1 MKILYHHRTMG
12 DGAEGIHITE
22 IVNAFRE
29 SGHEV
34 MVICPSAARRET
46 GLEASHAKKVHSGRV
61 FRTFIKQSAELIY
74 NSITYTRA
82 LWGIWKFK
90 PEFIYER
97 YTPLNFG
104 GVLAA
109 KRSGIPLI
117 LEVNA
122 TYAGRLGCDIEM
134 AYPGLAKWVEQKVF
148 KWADGIVVVSGPLRE
163 CVLDRTL
170 DPDKIAITPN
180 AINLTNINKL
190 DPALERQKIRQ
201 RYGIQQGFVVGFV
214 GSMRRWHGL
223 DFLADCIPSILEQHQ
238 DTHFL
243 LVGTGEMESEL
254 REFVAQRNLGAH
266 VTITGAVRHDAVY
279 PLIAALDVG
288 LSPDTPPY
296 ASPMKLLEYMALG
309 AVPIAPDY
317 PPIREIIEHEKTGLV
332 FAPRNPEQFIGSIIR
347 LAKDSA
353 LRNSLSLEA
362 RAEVV
367 ERRKWVRNASEILS
381 LLSRVTADSPDRSK
395 EHAGG

>member
-134 AYPGLAKWVEQKVF
+134 AYPGVAKWAERKVLQ
-148 KWADGIVVVSGPLRE
+148 WADGIVVVSGPLKE
-163 CVLDRTL
+163 CVMDRVG
-170 DPDKIAITPN
+170 DPTKISITPN
-180 AINLTNINKL
+180 AINLRKISQI
-190 DPALERQKIRQ
+190 DPNFERQRIRQ
-201 RYGIQQGFVVGFV
+201 KYGIVQDFVVGFV

-223 DFLADCIPSILEQHQ
+223 DFLADCIPKILEHHP

-243 LVGTGEMESEL
+243 LVGTGEMEAEL
-254 REFVAQRNLGAH
+254 REIVAQQGLAAN
-266 VTITGAVRHDAVY
+266 VTITGAVKHDDVY
-279 PLIAALDVG
+279 PLIAAMDIGV
-288 LSPDTPPY
+288 SPDTPPY

-317 PPIREIIEHEKTGLV
+317 LPIREIIDDGQTGLV
-332 FAPRNPEQFIGSIIR
+332 FEPRNPDRFAGSILR
-347 LAKDSA
+347 LAKDDSMRA
-353 LRNSLSLEA
+353 RLSNAARTEVIQRRNWA
-362 RAEVV
+362 
-367 ERRKWVRNASEILS
+367 RNAAEILD
-381 LLSRVTADSPDRSK
+381 LVSRVAKGSRES
-395 EHAGG
+395 

>member
-1 MKILYHHRTMG
+1 MRILYHHRTRG

-29 SGHEV
+29 LGHEV
-34 MVICPSAARRET
+34 MVICPKVAKREA
-46 GLEASHAKKVHSGRV
+46 GLEASHAKKVHSGRK
-61 FRTFIKQSAELIY
+61 FRTLLKQTAEFAY
-74 NSITYTRA
+74 NAVTYSRA
-82 LWGIWKFK
+82 NWGIRTFR
-90 PEFIYER
+90 PVFIYER

-109 KRSGIPLI
+109 KRSGVPLI

-134 AYPGLAKWVEQKVF
+134 AYPGMAKWAEKRVF
-148 KWADGIVVVSGPLRE
+148 QWADGIVVVSGPLGE
-163 CVLDRTL
+163 CVLDRTA

-180 AINLTNINKL
+180 AISLNKVNKL
-190 DPALERQKIRQ
+190 DPVQERHKIRQ

-223 DFLADCIPSILEQHQ
+223 DFLADCIPSILEQHP

-254 REFVAQRNLGAH
+254 REFVAQRNLRAH
-266 VTITGAVRHDAVY
+266 VTITGAVRHDEVY
-279 PLIAALDVG
+279 PLIATLDLG
-288 LSPDTPPY
+288 LSPDTPRY

-317 PPIREIIEHEKTGLV
+317 LPIREIIEHDKTGLI
-332 FAPRNPEQFIGSIIR
+332 FAPRNAEQFIGSIIR
-347 LAKDSA
+347 LAKEPEFRNA
-353 LRNSLSLEA
+353 LSQAA

-367 ERRKWVRNASEILS
+367 ERRNWGRNASEILS
-381 LLSRVTADSPDRSK
+381 LLSRVAPDPPNRRQ
-395 EHAGG
+395 ERAGG